1 MPDMV
6 QLLYTKYRNMASS
19 IYYHPTFKVL
29 FYISMANKK
38 LITLQSPPEQMLEL
52 VATSPVQMDQKE
64 AADHLD

>member
-1 MPDMV
+1 
-6 QLLYTKYRNMASS
+6 MASS

-38 LITLQSPPEQMLEL
+38 LITLQSPPERMLEL
-52 VATSPVQMDQKE
+52 VATSPVQMDQKA